1 LRLREQDIVV
11 RRLTIVSGSGNQRM
25 KTSIKIGY
33 GLGQTSSGVKN
44 TTFTIFLFFYYN
56 QVLGVSGSLVG
67 MASLLALIV
76 DAVTDPMVGQLSD
89 RFKSRW
95 GRRHPFMLLGAL
107 PFGFAIYL
115 LFAPPAGLSEQ
126 GLFAWMLGFAIIVR
140 ILLTLFFVPHL
151 SLGAEMVRDYHERT
165 VLISYRQFCQFAGA
179 LLVSMIGFVVFFP
192 PSDAFP
198 NGMLNA
204 ASYPGFA
211 TFAGILST
219 GTMLWSIYSTRS
231 TIPHLADPIPD
242 PNAGHPLLGFITV
255 FRTLRQHAFR
265 TLFLTTLVFTTIVG
279 VTQTLIIYT
288 GTYLYGFT
296 PEHLAIVAISPIV
309 GLFFAPTVAKR
320 LSVRFDK
327 KRTFMMCM
335 ALGSLF
341 GFSAPV
347 AFLLGLIEPMSA
359 SARLGF
365 VFLSLGLSQIFF
377 IALYIIVDS
386 MLSDTIDQHELDTGR
401 REEGQFFAAGSL
413 AQKASFGFG
422 ALFAGIGLDL
432 IHFPQGAAPSDVPL
446 DALRG
451 LAVFAGP
458 LSMALLL
465 SSLLIIRRYPLD
477 LAAHRKIVAGIRS
490 AQAESA

>member
-1 LRLREQDIVV
+1 
-11 RRLTIVSGSGNQRM
+11 M

-33 GLGQTSSGVKN
+33 GVGQTSSGVKN
-44 TTFTIFLFFYYN
+44 ATFTIFLFFYYN

-67 MASLLALIV
+67 MASLLALVV
-76 DAVTDPMVGQLSD
+76 DAITDPMVGQLSD

-95 GRRHPFMLLGAL
+95 GRRHPFMLFGAL

-115 LFAPPAGLSEQ
+115 LFAPPAGLSEH
-126 GLFAWMLGFAIIVR
+126 GLFAWMLGFAITVR
-140 ILLTLFFVPHL
+140 ILLTFFFVPHL

-165 VLISYRQFCQFAGA
+165 VLISYRQFCQFAGG
-179 LLVSMIGFVVFFP
+179 LFVSMIGFIVFFP
-192 PSDAFP
+192 PSELFP

-211 TFAGILST
+211 AFAGALST
-219 GTMLWSIYSTRS
+219 VTMLWSIYATRS
-231 TIPHLADPIPD
+231 TIPHLAAPVPD
-242 PNAGHPLLGFITV
+242 PDAGHPLLGFITV

-265 TLFLTTLVFTTIVG
+265 TLFVTSLAFTTIVG

-296 PEHLAIVAISPIV
+296 PEHLALVAISPIV
-309 GLFFAPTVAKR
+309 GLFFAPAVARR
-320 LSVRFDK
+320 LSVRYDK
-327 KRTFMMCM
+327 KRTFMLCM

-341 GFSAPV
+341 GFAPPV
-347 AFLLGLIEPMSA
+347 AFLLNVIEPMEIG
-359 SARLGF
+359 ARLGF
-365 VFLSLGLSQIFF
+365 VFLANGISQIFF

-422 ALFAGIGLDL
+422 AFFAGVGLDV
-432 IHFPQGAAPSDVPL
+432 IRFPQGAAPADVPL
-446 DALRG
+446 DALTG
-451 LAVFAGP
+451 LAVFSGP

-465 SSLLIIRRYPLD
+465 SSLLIIRHYPLD
-477 LAAHRKIVAGIRS
+477 QAEHAKISMGIREAKGAS
-490 AQAESA
+490 A